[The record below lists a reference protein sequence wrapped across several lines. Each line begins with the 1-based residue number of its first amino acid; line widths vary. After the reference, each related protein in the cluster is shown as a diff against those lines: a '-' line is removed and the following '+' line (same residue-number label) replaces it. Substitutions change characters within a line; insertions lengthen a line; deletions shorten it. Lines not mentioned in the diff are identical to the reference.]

1 MQMILNDA
9 EAKGYLRLKS
19 IADAINTA
27 TYINETLDSF
37 EEKLK
42 YFYFTQLVPVHERGD
57 LKKYPER
64 PKVSETVAENTTRVR
79 AKTLLDMT
87 SELRAALKII
97 QDNNTH

>member
-1 MQMILNDA
+1 MQMILNAA
-9 EAKGYLRLKS
+9 ETKEYLRLKS

-27 TYINETLDSF
+27 TDINETLDSF
-37 EEKLK
+37 EKKLE
-42 YFYFTQLVPVHERGD
+42 YFYFTHLVPVHERGD

-97 QDNNTH
+97 QNNNTH